1 MVSSER
7 STERVSWRIQVAS
20 ITFDGIGKV
29 YPGGTRAIYDVNITV
44 DDGEFVVLV
53 GPSGC
58 GKSTLL
64 RMVAGLEDVTEGN
77 LSIGDRVVNDVS
89 PKDRDI
95 AMVFQNY
102 ALYPHMT
109 VFDNMAFGL
118 KLRKMNRDEIQRRVE
133 DAARTLEITELL
145 DRKPKALS
153 GGQRQRVAM
162 GRAIVREPSAFLMDE
177 PLSNLDAKLR
187 VQMRSELG
195 LLHARLATTTL
206 YVTHDQVEAMTM
218 GDRVAVLRA
227 IGGKEITNLQQI
239 ASPRTLYDDPTNLF
253 VAGFIGSPSM
263 NFVYGTVEAEGDRVF
278 AKFAGQRVEVDKA
291 RVAERGSLANFTG
304 KEIVIGLRPE
314 GFEVK
319 EAASSDMIVQ
329 DRTIDVEV
337 GLVEQL
343 GSEAF
348 IHFELASRPV
358 VTPELQ
364 ELLEDEGT
372 DIETL
377 GDKSKFTAR
386 VDPDLTPKPSSK
398 ATLVVDTTKMHFF
411 DPETGLAII

>member
-1 MVSSER
+1 MN
-7 STERVSWRIQVAS
+7 QMAS

-29 YPGGTRAIYDVNITV
+29 YPGGTRAIHDVNIHIN
-44 DDGEFVVLV
+44 DGEFVVLV

-64 RMVAGLEDVTEGN
+64 RMVAGLEEVTTGD

-102 ALYPHMT
+102 ALYPHMS

-118 KLRKMNRDEIQRRVE
+118 KLRKMPRGEIQRRVE
-133 DAARTLEITELL
+133 EAGKILEIMELL

-227 IGGKEITNLQQI
+227 IHGSEVTNLQQI
-239 ASPRTLYDDPTNLF
+239 DSPRKLYDEPDNLF

-263 NFVYGTVEAEGDRVF
+263 NFAYGSISGEGDRVYASF
-278 AKFAGQRVEVDKA
+278 VGEKVEIDRA
-291 RVAERGSLANFTG
+291 RLAERPGLAEYKG
-304 KEIVIGLRPE
+304 KEIVIGVRPE
-314 GFEVK
+314 SFEIV
-319 EAASSDMIVQ
+319 EAASSDVTTEGRIIAVDTQ
-329 DRTIDVEV
+329 I
-337 GLVEQL
+337 VEQL

-348 IHFELASRPV
+348 VHFSKPFAPV
-358 VTPELQ
+358 MTQDLREAMEGSEEEVAG
-364 ELLEDEGT
+364 DET
-372 DIETL
+372 
-377 GDKSKFTAR
+377 KFTAR
-386 VDPDLTPKPSSK
+386 VHPDFAPKPLSTASLVIDTSK
-398 ATLVVDTTKMHFF
+398 LHFF
-411 DPETGLAII
+411 DKDTGEAIR